1 MNNEYISYKIQAYLE
16 LNNSGSIDTSHSN
29 ILQIIQTGGTVDTPI
44 SMSINVWNIDLP
56 KPSQEILDS
65 TENITRAQHLLSS
78 SMFVQ
83 NRTTNYP
90 VIGEQFDMLYHEL
103 NTSGSLSVSGS
114 WFQSIKN
121 VKDSYPKP

>member
-1 MNNEYISYKIQAYLE
+1 MTNDYIIYKIKAYLE
-16 LNNSGSIDTSHSN
+16 TNNSSSIDLSN
-29 ILQIIQTGGTVDTPI
+29 SNNLIVQNDGDGPFIRI
-44 SMSINVWNIDLP
+44 WNIDLP
-56 KPSQEILDS
+56 EPSQADLDS
-65 TENITRAQHLLSS
+65 TENITRAQLLLSS

-83 NRTTNYP
+83 NRITNYP

>member
-1 MNNEYISYKIQAYLE
+1 MENDHLSYKIKAYLV
-16 LNNSGSIDTSHSN
+16 LNNSSSIDILDEN
-29 ILQIIQTGGTVDTPI
+29 ILQLWDTGSGVYIQL
-44 SMSINVWNIDLP
+44 WNINLP
-56 KPSQEILDS
+56 RPTQIQLDA
-65 TENITRAQHLLSS
+65 TENIIRATQIMSS
-78 SMFVQ
+78 SLYPR
-83 NRTTNYP
+83 NRRINYP

>member
-1 MNNEYISYKIQAYLE
+1 MENDNLSYKIKAYLE
-16 LNNSGSIDTSHSN
+16 LNNSS
-29 ILQIIQTGGTVDTPI
+29 
-44 SMSINVWNIDLP
+44 SINVLDANNLEIWDTGSGSYIEVWNINLP
-56 KPSQEILDS
+56 QPTLTQLNA
-65 TENITRAQHLLSS
+65 TENIIRANQIMSS
-78 SMFVQ
+78 SLYPR
-83 NRTTNYP
+83 NRIINYP

>member
-1 MNNEYISYKIQAYLE
+1 MENDNLSYKIKAYLE
-16 LNNSGSIDTSHSN
+16 LNNSS
-29 ILQIIQTGGTVDTPI
+29 
-44 SMSINVWNIDLP
+44 SINVLDANNLELWDTGSGAYIHLWNINLP
-56 KPSQEILDS
+56 QPTLTQLNA
-65 TENITRAQHLLSS
+65 TENIIRANQIMSS
-78 SMFVQ
+78 SLYPR
-83 NRTTNYP
+83 NRRLNYP

>member
-1 MNNEYISYKIQAYLE
+1 MTNDYIIYKIKAYLE
-16 LNNSGSIDTSHSN
+16 TNNSSSIDLSN
-29 ILQIIQTGGTVDTPI
+29 SNNLIVQNDGDGPFIRI
-44 SMSINVWNIDLP
+44 WNIDLP

-65 TENITRAQHLLSS
+65 TENITRAHYLVSS

>member
-29 ILQIIQTGGTVDTPI
+29 ILQIIQSGGTVDTPL
-44 SMSINVWNIDLP
+44 SMSIDVWNIDLP

-65 TENITRAQHLLSS
+65 TENITRAQLLLSS

-83 NRTTNYP
+83 NRITNYP

>member
-1 MNNEYISYKIQAYLE
+1 MENDHLSYKIKAYLE
-16 LNNSGSIDTSHSN
+16 LNNSSSIDILDEN
-29 ILQIIQTGGTVDTPI
+29 ILQLWDTGSGVYIQL
-44 SMSINVWNIDLP
+44 WNINLP
-56 KPSQEILDS
+56 RPTQIQLDA
-65 TENITRAQHLLSS
+65 TENIIRATQIMSS
-78 SMFVQ
+78 SLYPR
-83 NRTTNYP
+83 NRRINYP